1 MWPVAFLIALSILIA
16 IYFYSDRGENVI
28 FLKLLGYSLLGGF
41 VFRLNEIPIPVG
53 FIIFLLFFSPKA
65 NKAAKIRA
73 ACLGLALLF
82 LLPLASDWYFEQP
95 VKVAASGSNLYSLDF
110 NRDWEAIR
118 GKIGTLQ
125 QYKLNDFEVS
135 YNPDGGIRRMYYS
148 IIGHRANE
156 YVWYQVKFLPEKQA
170 YSITARKM
178 DRNIYHYGSMLTPD
192 SLFNVLEKLDMRS
205 IVDEENLAWYMLSCN
220 GNYMSASANRP
231 LQFLVEG
238 DQITP
243 IEDSVGGYYITLF
256 GMKQISAESYVSS
269 GSQYYYWFRG
279 Y

>member
-1 MWPVAFLIALSILIA
+1 MWPVACLIALSIFIA
-16 IYFYSDRGENVI
+16 IYFYSDRGEDVI

-41 VFRLNEIPIPVG
+41 VFRLNEIPIPLG
-53 FIIFLLFFSPKA
+53 FIIILLFFNPKV

-82 LLPLASDWYFEQP
+82 LLPLASDWYFEHP
-95 VKVAASGSNLYSLDF
+95 VNVAASGSNLYSLDF

-135 YNPDGGIRRMYYS
+135 YNPDGEIRRMYYS

-156 YVWYQVKFLPEKQA
+156 YVWYRVIYLPEKQA

-192 SLFNVLEKLDMRS
+192 SLFSVLEKLDMRS

-243 IEDSVGGYYITLF
+243 IEDSIGGYYITLF
-256 GMKQISAESYVSS
+256 GMKQFSAEGYVSS